1 MAVNPANAPGG
12 GANPRPVQPVTNPLR
27 EPVSACVALGANLG
41 EPAQAVQHALAQ
53 LGHIAHTQLVSA
65 SSLYET
71 APHEAQG
78 PLYVNAVAHLET
90 QLNAVDL
97 LLALQALEQAAGRV
111 RSVQNAP
118 RTLDLDLLFY
128 GDACIQSAWL
138 TVPHPRWRERA
149 FVLRPLQD
157 VAGHLVSEGMLAA
170 VADQPIR
177 RL

>member
-1 MAVNPANAPGG
+1 
-12 GANPRPVQPVTNPLR
+12 VTTPWR
-27 EPVSACVALGANLG
+27 ESVSAYVALGANLG
-41 EPAQAVQHALAQ
+41 EPVQAVQQAFAQ
-53 LGHIAHTQLVSA
+53 LKQIADSRLVSA

-71 APHEAQG
+71 APHEASG

-97 LLALQALEQAAGRV
+97 LLALQALDQAAGRV

-128 GDACIQSAWL
+128 GDARIESAWL
-138 TVPHPRWRERA
+138 TVPHPRWQARA

-170 VADQPIR
+170 VADQPIQ
-177 RL
+177 LL

>member
-1 MAVNPANAPGG
+1 M
-12 GANPRPVQPVTNPLR
+12 TNPLR
-27 EPVSACVALGANLG
+27 EPVSAFVALGANLG
-41 EPAQAVQHALAQ
+41 EPAQAVRLALVQ
-53 LGHIAHTQLVSA
+53 LGQIEHTQLVSA

-71 APHEAQG
+71 APHEARG

-90 QLNAVDL
+90 QLNPVDL

-128 GDACIQSAWL
+128 GDACIQSGWL

-149 FVLRPLQD
+149 FVLRPLQE

>member
-1 MAVNPANAPGG
+1 M
-12 GANPRPVQPVTNPLR
+12 QPVTNPLR

-90 QLNAVDL
+90 QLNAVEL

-128 GDACIQSAWL
+128 GDARIQSGWL

-157 VAGHLVSEGMLAA
+157 VAGHLVSEAMLAA

-177 RL
+177 LL

>member
-1 MAVNPANAPGG
+1 ML
-12 GANPRPVQPVTNPLR
+12 PVTNPLR
-27 EPVSACVALGANLG
+27 EPVSAFVALGANLG

-53 LGHIAHTQLVSA
+53 LGDIEYTRLVSA

-71 APHEAQG
+71 APHEASG

-90 QLNAVDL
+90 QLNAVEL

-128 GDACIQSAWL
+128 GDACIQSGWL
-138 TVPHPRWRERA
+138 TVPHPRWQARA
-149 FVLRPLQD
+149 FVLRPLQE

>member
-1 MAVNPANAPGG
+1 M
-12 GANPRPVQPVTNPLR
+12 QPVTNPLR
-27 EPVSACVALGANLG
+27 EPVSAFVALGANLG
-41 EPAQAVQHALAQ
+41 EPAQAVQQALAQ
-53 LGHIAHTQLVSA
+53 LGQIEHTRLVSA

-90 QLNAVDL
+90 QLNAVEL

-128 GDACIQSAWL
+128 GDARIQSGWL

-157 VAGHLVSEGMLAA
+157 VAGHLVSEAMLAA

-177 RL
+177 LL

>member
-1 MAVNPANAPGG
+1 ML
-12 GANPRPVQPVTNPLR
+12 PVTNPLR
-27 EPVSACVALGANLG
+27 EPVSAFVALGANLG

-53 LGHIAHTQLVSA
+53 LGDIKYTRLVSA

-71 APHEAQG
+71 APHEASG

-138 TVPHPRWRERA
+138 SVPHPRWRERA
-149 FVLRPLQD
+149 FVLRPLQE
-157 VAGHLVSEGMLAA
+157 VAGYLVSEGMLAA

-177 RL
+177 RLPFYPALEGNL

>member
-1 MAVNPANAPGG
+1 M
-12 GANPRPVQPVTNPLR
+12 
-27 EPVSACVALGANLG
+27 
-41 EPAQAVQHALAQ
+41 
-53 LGHIAHTQLVSA
+53 
-65 SSLYET
+65 
-71 APHEAQG
+71 
-78 PLYVNAVAHLET
+78 AHLET

-128 GDACIQSAWL
+128 GDASIQSAWL

-149 FVLRPLQD
+149 FVLRPLQE

>member
-1 MAVNPANAPGG
+1 VL
-12 GANPRPVQPVTNPLR
+12 PVTNPLR
-27 EPVSACVALGANLG
+27 EPVSAFVALGANLG

-53 LGHIAHTQLVSA
+53 LGHIKHSRLVSA

-71 APHEAQG
+71 APYEASG
-78 PLYVNAVAHLET
+78 PLYVNAVAHLAT

-97 LLALQALEQAAGRV
+97 LHALQALEQAAGRV

-128 GDACIQSAWL
+128 GDACIQSDWM
-138 TVPHPRWRERA
+138 TVPHPRWQARA
-149 FVLRPLQD
+149 FVLRPLHE
-157 VAGHLVSEGMLAA
+157 VAGHLVSEVMLAA

-177 RL
+177 RLHF

>member
-1 MAVNPANAPGG
+1 M
-12 GANPRPVQPVTNPLR
+12 QPVTNPLR
-27 EPVSACVALGANLG
+27 EPVSAFVALGANLG
-41 EPAQAVQHALAQ
+41 EPAQAVQQALGQ
-53 LGHIAHTQLVSA
+53 LGRFEHTRLVST

-90 QLNAVDL
+90 QLNAVEL

-128 GDACIQSAWL
+128 GDARIQSGWL

-149 FVLRPLQD
+149 FVLLPLQD
-157 VAGHLVSEGMLAA
+157 VAGHLVSEAMLAA

-177 RL
+177 RLHF